1 MNREK
6 KTLIVIYAV
15 SVAVFLTIFF
25 AIPFDKIATSWV
37 AFSFAILS
45 LVIGLCVSLYAIK
58 DGKNLKSKLYG
69 FPMFRLGNYYTI
81 AQIIVSIVFIVIASF
96 AEVPTWIS
104 IVTGVILLGII
115 IVGIVAV
122 DNSREYIIQQESNDK
137 IKTYAIEDLRII
149 IESLI
154 NKSSDKKSIE
164 KLAEDFKY
172 SDPISN
178 EKTYEIESLIASKVL
193 DLEKVIN
200 ENGDSSSLINEIS
213 QLLKRRNIICKET
226 K

>member
-58 DGKNLKSKLYG
+58 DGKNLKSKVYG